1 MKYVQE
7 RKSGQRKSKVEGG
20 SDILSLMLENSDVF
34 TDDFIIDELR
44 DFFGAAVQTTQY
56 GSQTLISHLT

>member
-1 MKYVQE
+1 
-7 RKSGQRKSKVEGG
+7 
-20 SDILSLMLENSDVF
+20 MLENSDVF

-56 GSQTLISHLT
+56 ASQTLISHLT